1 MEDKKRV
8 LIVDDEEN
16 HRFMIRLHLEKD
28 YYIFEAKNGLEALN
42 ILDEEN
48 VDLILLDIKMDVMDG
63 LTFLAHLRKKSVD
76 IPVIVIS
83 AFNNVRTAVESMK
96 LGALD
101 YITKPVDIEQLKS
114 QIKNLLNK
122 KVDKNE
128 SYLDD
133 YIYDGVYSKDGL
145 GKIIEVLKL
154 VAPTDATVLIMG
166 ESGTG
171 KELVA
176 RSIHQNS
183 PRKDKPFL
191 AVNCAA
197 LNENLIESELFGH
210 EKGAFTGADKSKLG
224 KFELAN
230 GGTLF
235 LDEVGELPLVTQAK
249 LLRVLQEGTFERVG
263 GTKTI
268 KTDVRIIAAT
278 NRDLEKMVSD
288 GEFRE
293 DLYYRLNVFP
303 IKLPPLRERKDE
315 IPLLLDYFIKKYSQ
329 KFQKIVK
336 NYDKGFLDKL
346 MMYDFPGNIRELEN
360 IVERSIILARGEIL
374 TAELLPPLK
383 NSSVQVSDTVKNMRE
398 HEIEAIKKALKE
410 TGGNKTKAAKILGI
424 SRKTLHNKL
433 KEYNIEV

>member
-1 MEDKKRV
+1 MADKKRI

-16 HRFMIRLHLEKD
+16 HRFMVGLHLKKNYD
-28 YYIFEAKNGLEALN
+28 ILEAQNGLEALN
-42 ILDEEN
+42 ILDDEHI
-48 VDLILLDIKMDVMDG
+48 DLILLDVKMDVMDG
-63 LTFLAHLRKKSVD
+63 LTFLSHLRKKNLN

-101 YITKPVDIEQLKS
+101 YITKPVDIEILKN
-114 QIKNLLNK
+114 QIVNLLESE
-122 KVDKNE
+122 DKNE
-128 SYLDD
+128 MELVED
-133 YIYDGVYSKDGL
+133 YVYEGVYSKEGL
-145 GKIIEVLKL
+145 GKVIDVLKL

-176 RSIHQNS
+176 RSIHLNS
-183 PRKDKPFL
+183 PRKNEPFL

-210 EKGAFTGADKSKLG
+210 EKGAFTGAESRKLG

-235 LDEVGELPLVTQAK
+235 LDEVGELPISTQAK

-278 NRDLEKMVSD
+278 NRDLEKMVQE
-288 GEFRE
+288 GKFRE
-293 DLYYRLNVFP
+293 DLFYRLNVFP
-303 IKLPPLRERKDE
+303 VKLPPLRERKNE
-315 IPLLLDYFIKKYSQ
+315 IPLLLDFFIKKYSQ
-329 KFQKIVK
+329 KFQKIIK
-336 NYDKGFLDKL
+336 GYEDGFLEKL
-346 MMYDFPGNIRELEN
+346 MRYGFSGNIRELEN
-360 IVERSIILARGEIL
+360 IVERSIILARGEKL
-374 TAELLPPLK
+374 TSDLLPPLK
-383 NSSVQVSDTVKNMRE
+383 YSNGFDSGVKNIKE
-398 HEIEAIKKALKE
+398 HEIEAIKNALKE
-410 TGGNKTKAAKILGI
+410 TGGNKTKAAELLGI

>member
-1 MEDKKRV
+1 MADKKRI

-16 HRFMIRLHLEKD
+16 HRFMVGLHLKENYD
-28 YYIFEAKNGLEALN
+28 ILEAQNGLEALN
-42 ILDEEN
+42 ILDDEH
-48 VDLILLDIKMDVMDG
+48 VDLILLDVKMDVMDG
-63 LTFLAHLRKKSVD
+63 LTFLSHLRKKNLN

-101 YITKPVDIEQLKS
+101 YITKPVDIEILKN
-114 QIKNLLNK
+114 QIENLLESE
-122 KVDKNE
+122 DKNE
-128 SYLDD
+128 MELVED
-133 YIYDGVYSKDGL
+133 YVYEGVYSKEGL
-145 GKIIEVLKL
+145 GKIIDVLKL

-176 RSIHQNS
+176 RSIHLNS
-183 PRKDKPFL
+183 PRKNEPFL

-210 EKGAFTGADKSKLG
+210 EKGAFTGAESRKLG

-235 LDEVGELPLVTQAK
+235 LDEVGELPISTQAK

-278 NRDLEKMVSD
+278 NRDLEKMVQE
-288 GEFRE
+288 GKFRE

-303 IKLPPLRERKDE
+303 VKLPPLRERKNE
-315 IPLLLDYFIKKYSQ
+315 IPLLLDFFIKKYSQ
-329 KFQKIVK
+329 KFQKIIK
-336 NYDKGFLDKL
+336 GYEDGFLEKL
-346 MMYDFPGNIRELEN
+346 MRYDFPGNIRELEN
-360 IVERSIILARGEIL
+360 IVERSIILARSERL
-374 TAELLPPLK
+374 TSDLLPPLK
-383 NSSVQVSDTVKNMRE
+383 YSNGFDSGVKNIKE
-398 HEIEAIKKALKE
+398 HEIEAIKNALKE
-410 TGGNKTKAAKILGI
+410 TGGNKTKAAELLGI